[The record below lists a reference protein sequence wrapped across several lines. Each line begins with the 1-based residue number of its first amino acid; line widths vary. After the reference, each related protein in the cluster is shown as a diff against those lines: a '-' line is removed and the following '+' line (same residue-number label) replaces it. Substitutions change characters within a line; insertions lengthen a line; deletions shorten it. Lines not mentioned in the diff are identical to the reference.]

1 MLFFPHPVLSLR
13 DFRKHNSA
21 VAPRRRSCGG
31 MIAKLKILV
40 FLLTLVLSLVK
51 LVTKFSLAN
60 NYNLLEV
67 RAGLV
72 IR

>member
-1 MLFFPHPVLSLR
+1 MVFFPHPVLR

-60 NYNLLEV
+60 NYNPLEV